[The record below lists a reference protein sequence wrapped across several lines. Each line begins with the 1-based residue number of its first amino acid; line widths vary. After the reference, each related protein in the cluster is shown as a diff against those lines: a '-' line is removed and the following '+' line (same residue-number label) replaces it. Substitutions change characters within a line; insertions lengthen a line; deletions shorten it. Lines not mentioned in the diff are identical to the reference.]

1 MKISWSECL
10 CFILLLLQ
18 LTTVSTLERFEVLG
32 PAQPVVAVAGEDV
45 VLPCYL
51 KPNIS
56 AVDLHVEWFRVQ
68 INNPIVHLYWDHEDR
83 NENQLPSYRGRTS
96 LFPEELKKGNTSL
109 KLYDVRSSDDGPY
122 KCFVQSH
129 EWQEDFWINLHIKAV
144 GTQPVISNEGYEE
157 GGISLVCESKGWYP
171 QPQVVWMDSEGHSL
185 PAGHTETHRDSMDLF
200 TVRRRVIVQETENN
214 RFTCQVLQEQFNE
227 MKETVTEIPGEMFH
241 RAHPWKVTF
250 AVVFSLAAVCIIGC
264 TVLIHRFVKLR
275 RRRAQLK
282 EQYGLITRR
291 LFDVTLDPDTAHP
304 QLVLSEDRKQVR
316 HGVIWQDLPDNPER
330 FKYRSVL
337 GKEGFSSG
345 RHYWEVQVGEKTEW
359 TLGVVRESI
368 NRKGYFPLNT
378 SSGLWALSLTG
389 NEYWALTD
397 PPVSLNLSVKPQK
410 VGVYVDYEEGQ
421 VSFYSVEDKS
431 HIYTFTGYKVTE
443 KLYPYFWPGFRN
455 SAPLIISPVI
465 DVTLD
470 PDTAHPE
477 LILSEDRKR
486 VRHENTK
493 QELPDNPERF
503 KRRIKCPGKRRV
515 FFWETLLGGADWE
528 VGSTR
533 LSLTPVSLRL
543 SVKPQKVG
551 VSVDYEEGQVF
562 FYSVEDKSLIYT
574 FTGYKFTEKL
584 YPYFCP
590 GFWNSAALIISPVI
604 YTD

>member
-1 MKISWSECL
+1 MFSPCL
-10 CFILLLLQ
+10 CGFPLGALIRKLGACQ
-18 LTTVSTLERFEVLG
+18 TLVTCVFFFTERFEVLG

-227 MKETVTEIPGEMFH
+227 MKETVTEIPGELHIFSINK
-241 RAHPWKVTF
+241 AGPTSCLGCFVTDWCPVRGVSPLAT
-250 AVVFSLAAVCIIGC
+250 AVLLGTSELLKAQRYADEFLLLLLPIAA
-264 TVLIHRFVKLR
+264 L
-275 RRRAQLK
+275 
-282 EQYGLITRR
+282 

-455 SAPLIISPVI
+455 SAPLIISPVS
-465 DVTLD
+465 
-470 PDTAHPE
+470 DT
-477 LILSEDRKR
+477 D
-486 VRHENTK
+486 
-493 QELPDNPERF
+493 
-503 KRRIKCPGKRRV
+503 
-515 FFWETLLGGADWE
+515 
-528 VGSTR
+528 
-533 LSLTPVSLRL
+533 
-543 SVKPQKVG
+543 
-551 VSVDYEEGQVF
+551 
-562 FYSVEDKSLIYT
+562 
-574 FTGYKFTEKL
+574 
-584 YPYFCP
+584 
-590 GFWNSAALIISPVI
+590 
-604 YTD
+604 